1 MSTHWHVGMK
11 VVCTKRGPWRGR
23 ADRCEVNPIHGCI
36 YTIRSIQAYFDG
48 VFIRLEEVRNPEY
61 DDAQEAQFWA
71 AHFRPVQPR
80 KTSIEV
86 FHRIRLYPSI
96 RIREDA

>member
-1 MSTHWHVGMK
+1 
-11 VVCTKRGPWRGR
+11 
-23 ADRCEVNPIHGCI
+23 
-36 YTIRSIQAYFDG
+36 

-80 KTSIEV
+80 KTSIEA
-86 FHRIRLYPSI
+86 FHRIRLNPSI